1 MKYLTSFAVC
11 FIITFIGCAL
21 IVKTTGDIDGFVL
34 TILLGQS
41 TITGLMCVFLRWSTE
56 NKE

>member
-11 FIITFIGCAL
+11 FIITFVGCAL
-21 IVKTTGDIDGFVL
+21 IVNTTGDIDGFVL
-34 TILLGQS
+34 TMLLGQS
-41 TITGLMCVFLRWSTE
+41 TIAGLMSVFLRWSME

>member
-1 MKYLTSFAVC
+1 MKYLTSFVVC

-21 IVKTTGDIDGFVL
+21 IVKTTGDIDGVVMV
-34 TILLGQS
+34 ILFGQS
-41 TITGLMCVFLRWSTE
+41 TIAGLMAVFLRYCVE